1 MKNNIVAVI
10 PAFNEASTI
19 GAVVSK
25 IKKFATPVV
34 VNDGSSDDTKGIAE
48 AHGAVVFNHV
58 VNRGYE
64 QALQSGFEKAVEMD
78 CEYVITLDA
87 DGQHDPTAITKFQE
101 KIEEGYDVIV
111 GVRHKRQRIS
121 ESVFSFVGKLK
132 WGFDDPLCGMKAYR
146 TLALKDAM
154 ADLHEFNSIGT
165 KYAIWIASHGGRTYQ
180 IPITTSDRKDKP
192 RFGSGIKAN
201 IRITY
206 AMLLT
211 LSLI

>member
-1 MKNNIVAVI
+1 MKHKIIAVV

-19 GAVVSK
+19 GSVVSK
-25 IKKFATPVV
+25 IKKFATPLV
-34 VNDGSSDDTKGIAE
+34 VNDGSADDTKGIAE
-48 AHGAVVFNHV
+48 AHGAIVFDHV

-87 DGQHDPTAITKFQE
+87 DGQHDPTTIAKFHE
-101 KIEEGYDVIV
+101 KIKEGYDVVV
-111 GVRHKRQRIS
+111 GVRDKRQRIS
-121 ESVFSFVGKLK
+121 ESIFSFVGKLR
-132 WGFDDPLCGMKAYR
+132 WGLEDPLCGMKAYR

-154 ADLHEFNSIGT
+154 AHLHKFNSVGT
-165 KYAIWIASHGGRTYQ
+165 KYALWIVSHGGRPYQ
-180 IPITTSDRKDKP
+180 IPIITSDRKDKP

-201 IRITY
+201 IRIAY
-206 AMLLT
+206 SMLLA